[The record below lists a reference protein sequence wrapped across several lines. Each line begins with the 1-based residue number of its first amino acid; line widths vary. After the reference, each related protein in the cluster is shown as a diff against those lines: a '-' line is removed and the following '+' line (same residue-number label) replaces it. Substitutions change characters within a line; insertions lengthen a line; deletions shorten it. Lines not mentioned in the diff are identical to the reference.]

1 MDCAAVS
8 EHERSREGELNFT
21 KTKNETKMCFDVPWF
36 RDSDG
41 KGCDFYTANA
51 DAYCARSGENGT
63 LAFMNKEGMDA
74 SRACC
79 ACGGGSPDDPTPT
92 LYDTDDG
99 YSCSGTL
106 IHPRWVLTSASCASN
121 AKRVE
126 LAGSEGCPETIE
138 LARALVHPG
147 HEFGGDYDV
156 GLIELATPS
165 SVTPVQMY
173 EGGDLGYNDCHA
185 LEYIAALVWE
195 GKALVMRLGA
205 QANEECDAELE
216 ALEGF
221 QRVTR

>member
-36 RDSDG
+36 RDSNG
-41 KGCDFYTANA
+41 EGCDFYTANA
-51 DAYCARSGENGT
+51 DAYCAR